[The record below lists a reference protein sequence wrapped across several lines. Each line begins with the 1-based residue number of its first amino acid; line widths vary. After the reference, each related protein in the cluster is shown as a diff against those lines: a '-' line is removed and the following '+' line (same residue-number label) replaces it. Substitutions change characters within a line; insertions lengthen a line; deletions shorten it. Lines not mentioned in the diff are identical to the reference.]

1 MAGAAIK
8 KKKKKLK
15 RVQINGKIYCV
26 LWIGGFFLLLNVNT
40 VQMIYIFNAISV
52 KIPMVLFVEIK
63 KKSILKF
70 MWNLNGS

>member
-1 MAGAAIK
+1 MERYTVFYG
-8 KKKKKLK
+8 LED
-15 RVQINGKIYCV
+15 
-26 LWIGGFFLLLNVNT
+26 FFLLLNVNT